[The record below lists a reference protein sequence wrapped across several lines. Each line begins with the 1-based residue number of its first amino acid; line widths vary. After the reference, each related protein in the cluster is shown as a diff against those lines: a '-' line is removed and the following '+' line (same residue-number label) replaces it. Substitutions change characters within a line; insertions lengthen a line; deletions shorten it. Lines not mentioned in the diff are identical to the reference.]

1 VQCLER
7 HSLYSS
13 GVSKNRNRE
22 ARKNEGKK
30 KFRVS
35 KTQTGK
41 AKHKGTKIGLY
52 LRGLKNQKQGKP
64 EKKVQK
70 LGKPKKGTKKRFRV
84 SKNTNWERQTQ
95 REKIRFISQ
104 GSQKT

>member
-1 VQCLER
+1 MACRNLTLRSGVQCLER

-52 LRGLKNQKQGKP
+52 LRGLKKQNK
-64 EKKVQK
+64 EILKKWTKQVQK
-70 LGKPKKGTKKRFRV
+70 LGKP
-84 SKNTNWERQTQ
+84 
-95 REKIRFISQ
+95 
-104 GSQKT
+104 